1 MWKLSLDTYKPLTSL
16 VILYQSALK
25 YLEMMSDSDVHLPS
39 VSSSESRDTSY
50 SRSREEIYK
59 KLQVRFSSTKEIST
73 KSD

>member
-1 MWKLSLDTYKPLTSL
+1 
-16 VILYQSALK
+16 
-25 YLEMMSDSDVHLPS
+25 MMSDSDVHLPS

-73 KSD
+73 KSDKSGFSPAVFRSRLKQKDSRY